1 MVRHA
6 GPKADRCEC
15 TRLDNGTEA
24 FLLVTSRGIPYSIKY
39 ISQLCHDH
47 KLLLAHAVDT
57 VRRPDDQT
65 KLTYEDQIR

>member
-24 FLLVTSRGIPYSIKY
+24 FLLVTYQEEYHTATSTFPNFAMTINFSWHTP
-39 ISQLCHDH
+39 
-47 KLLLAHAVDT
+47 
-57 VRRPDDQT
+57 
-65 KLTYEDQIR
+65 LTL